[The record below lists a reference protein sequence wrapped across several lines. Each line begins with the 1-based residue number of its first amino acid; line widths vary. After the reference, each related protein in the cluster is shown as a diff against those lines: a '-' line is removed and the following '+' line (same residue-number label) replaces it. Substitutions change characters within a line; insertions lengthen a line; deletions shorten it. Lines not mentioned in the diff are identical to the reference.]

1 MTKWQLHQKC
11 KVGLTPPIP
20 YNAMYHTDRIKG
32 KYHMIIS
39 TEAKKTT
46 DKVQHSFMEK
56 KSTQTSNRKEFP
68 QTDKGYL
75 LKRHS

>member
-39 TEAKKTT
+39 TEANKKT
-46 DKVQHSFMEK
+46 DKV
-56 KSTQTSNRKEFP
+56 
-68 QTDKGYL
+68 
-75 LKRHS
+75 